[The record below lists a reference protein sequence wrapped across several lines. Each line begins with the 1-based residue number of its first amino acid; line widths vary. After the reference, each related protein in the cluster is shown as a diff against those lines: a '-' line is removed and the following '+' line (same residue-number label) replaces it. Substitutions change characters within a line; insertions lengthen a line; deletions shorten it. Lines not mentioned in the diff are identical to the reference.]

1 MINSGVDSFIE
12 YGHGGVLGNMIK
24 RIDSESNIT
33 SVDTTDSINTM
44 TSQMISKKNKLYF
57 YGKRTFS
64 RILALQFLYK
74 LEIIPAF
81 NDLIITMD
89 DAGLILNEIQIDGF
103 EDDISN
109 YDSEDIDYANKILN
123 GVINQKDTIDSI
135 IETFATSFPLKDLA
149 IIDKNILRISIF
161 EIKYVELKSKV
172 ALDEA
177 IEIAKIFGSENSSS
191 FINGV
196 LDSFI
201 QKINKK

>member
-1 MINSGVDSFIE
+1 
-12 YGHGGVLGNMIK
+12 
-24 RIDSESNIT
+24 
-33 SVDTTDSINTM
+33 
-44 TSQMISKKNKLYF
+44 MISKKNKLYF

-123 GVINQKDTIDSI
+123 GVINQKDTIWD
-135 IETFATSFPLKDLA
+135 TYD
-149 IIDKNILRISIF
+149 N
-161 EIKYVELKSKV
+161 KYRR
-172 ALDEA
+172 
-177 IEIAKIFGSENSSS
+177 N
-191 FINGV
+191 
-196 LDSFI
+196 
-201 QKINKK
+201 